1 MTDEKSTSQ
10 ESNLFLPS
18 LLGLLLIII
27 AAAVV
32 WASQISPS
40 AAEQTA
46 PEPAVASVKAES
58 APAQVSAG
66 DASAGQTKFAQTCS
80 ACHGSTAEG
89 IQGLG
94 KDLTTSEFV
103 TGLTDPDL
111 IAFIKVGRGPTDP
124 LNTTGVAMP
133 PKGGNPALNDDDLQN
148 IVAYLRSLHK

>member
-1 MTDEKSTSQ
+1 MTDEKSTPQ
-10 ESNLFLPS
+10 DSNVFLPS
-18 LLGLLLIII
+18 LLGLLLIFF

-46 PEPAVASVKAES
+46 LEPAVASVQAES

-80 ACHGSTAEG
+80 ACHGPTAEG
-89 IQGLG
+89 IKGLG
-94 KDLTTSEFV
+94 KDLTASEFV
-103 TGLTDPDL
+103 TGLTDSDL

-124 LNTTGVAMP
+124 LNTTGIAMP

-148 IVAYLRSLHK
+148 IVAYLRTLHK